1 VVHPLLMHAD
11 SIPTN
16 QTINDETTTTT
27 TNCTAVWVF
36 FVQLLGKCMP
46 GASFSGGFMHDTDFI
61 PTNKTINNDE
71 TTRTN
76 CDDVVWE
83 YFVQLRGKLLVY
95 NLFGTA
101 HVCWFYSCQP
111 MEQKHQELTAL
122 LWVDFLFIILC
133 KLLQEQGERY
143 RKTILVGFLPTKN
156 MKQHKEELPC
166 YTVWDFVVKFLCRLL
181 EVTCC
186 IER

>member
-1 VVHPLLMHAD
+1 MKQQQQQLTALL
-11 SIPTN
+11 
-16 QTINDETTTTT
+16 
-27 TNCTAVWVF
+27 C
-36 FVQLLGKCMP
+36 
-46 GASFSGGFMHDTDFI
+46 
-61 PTNKTINNDE
+61 
-71 TTRTN
+71 
-76 CDDVVWE
+76 E
-83 YFVQLRGKLLVY
+83 YFLCNCLVNACLVHHFLVDSCMILILFLPTKQLIMMKQQELQLRGKLLVY